1 MIADFYTKYPQVN
14 DEILNLDWIIN
25 KVKAMDGMLTEWI
38 AQAEELRQMLL
49 DTIPGMQS
57 DISNLQSAIALINA
71 NISDLQQIRN
81 DIAAL
86 KVMDGDLQ
94 AQIDAIDINYDLI
107 FQKFDEVNERIDNI
121 REVIGLEFLAAVRN
135 LQNQLYTVKFD
146 LEQEMNEIKAR
157 LDQIDTSVYNPWAG
171 RRVDQDENARL
182 IYADLSDMIPTAA
195 EYSELGLSSN
205 DYNKYNLTAYEYA
218 VRGKKHF
225 HFDWVYSPVSG
236 KRQNVSNVLTEIMN
250 FLLGTMTASEYAA
263 MDLTA
268 TEYSNLDLTSEE
280 YYSYN
285 ESNEVGL
292 AASDYAAISKLPSNL
307 LRVKEV

>member
-107 FQKFDEVNERIDNI
+107 FQKFDEVNKRIDNI

-135 LQNQLYTVKFD
+135 LQNQLYTIKFD
-146 LEQEMNEIKAR
+146 LEQEMNEIKVR
-157 LDQIDTSVYNPWAG
+157 MDQIDTSVYNPWAG

-182 IYADLSDMIPTAA
+182 IYSDLSDMIPTAA

-218 VRGKKHF
+218 IRGKKHF

-250 FLLGTMTASEYAA
+250 FLLGTMTATEYAA

-268 TEYSNLDLTSEE
+268 SEYSNLDLTSEE

-285 ESNEVGL
+285 VANEVGL
-292 AASDYAAISKLPSNL
+292 AASDYAAISKLPSNF
-307 LRVKEV
+307 LRIKEV

>member
-49 DTIPGMQS
+49 NTIPGMQS

-94 AQIDAIDINYDLI
+94 AQIDAIDTNYDLI
-107 FQKFDEVNERIDNI
+107 FEKIDEVNARIDNI

-157 LDQIDTSVYNPWAG
+157 MDQIDTSVYNPWAG
-171 RRVDQDENARL
+171 RRVDQDKNARL

-250 FLLGTMTASEYAA
+250 FLLGTMTATEYAA

-285 ESNEVGL
+285 EANEVGL
-292 AASDYAAISKLPSNL
+292 SASDYAAISKLPSNF

>member
-86 KVMDGDLQ
+86 KVIDGDLQ

-121 REVIGLEFLAAVRN
+121 REVIGLEFLAAIRN

-146 LEQEMNEIKAR
+146 LEQEMNEIKSR
-157 LDQIDTSVYNPWAG
+157 MDQIDTSVYNPWAG
-171 RRVDQDENARL
+171 RRVNQDENARL
-182 IYADLSDMIPTAA
+182 IYADLSDMIPTAE

-250 FLLGTMTASEYAA
+250 FLLGTMTATEYAA

-268 TEYSNLDLTSEE
+268 TEYSNIDLTSEE

-285 ESNEVGL
+285 DANEVGL
-292 AASDYAAISKLPSNL
+292 AASDYAAISKLPSNF
-307 LRVKEV
+307 LRIKEV

>member
-49 DTIPGMQS
+49 NTIPGMQS

-94 AQIDAIDINYDLI
+94 AQIDAIDTNYDLI
-107 FQKFDEVNERIDNI
+107 FEKIDEVNARIDNI

-157 LDQIDTSVYNPWAG
+157 MDQIDTSVYNPWAG

-205 DYNKYNLTAYEYA
+205 DYNAYDLTAYEYA

-236 KRQNVSNVLTEIMN
+236 MRQNVSNVLTEIMN
-250 FLLGTMTASEYAA
+250 FLLGTMTATEYAA

-292 AASDYAAISKLPSNL
+292 SASDYAAISKLPSNF

>member
-25 KVKAMDGMLTEWI
+25 KVKAMDAMLTQWI

-49 DTIPGMQS
+49 NTIPGMQS

-71 NISDLQQIRN
+71 NISDLQKIRN

-135 LQNQLYTVKFD
+135 LQNQLYKVKFD

-157 LDQIDTSVYNPWAG
+157 MDQIDTSVYNPWAG

-205 DYNKYNLTAYEYA
+205 DYNDYDLTAYEYA

-225 HFDWVYSPVSG
+225 HFDWVYSPISG
-236 KRQNVSNVLTEIMN
+236 IRQNISNVLTEIMN

-285 ESNEVGL
+285 EANEVGL
-292 AASDYAAISKLPSNL
+292 SASDYAAISKLPSNF

>member
-1 MIADFYTKYPQVN
+1 
-14 DEILNLDWIIN
+14 
-25 KVKAMDGMLTEWI
+25 MLTEWI

-107 FQKFDEVNERIDNI
+107 FQKFDEVNKRIDNI

-135 LQNQLYTVKFD
+135 LQNQLYTIKFD
-146 LEQEMNEIKAR
+146 LEQEMNEIKVR
-157 LDQIDTSVYNPWAG
+157 MDQIDTSVYNPWAG

-182 IYADLSDMIPTAA
+182 IYSDLSDMIPTAA

-218 VRGKKHF
+218 IRGKKHF

-250 FLLGTMTASEYAA
+250 FLLGTMTATEYAA

-268 TEYSNLDLTSEE
+268 SEYSNLDLTSEE

-285 ESNEVGL
+285 VANEVGL
-292 AASDYAAISKLPSNL
+292 AASDYAAISKLPSNF
-307 LRVKEV
+307 LRIKEV

>member
-94 AQIDAIDINYDLI
+94 AQIDAIDTNYDLI
-107 FQKFDEVNERIDNI
+107 FQKIDEVNARIDNI

-157 LDQIDTSVYNPWAG
+157 MDQIDTSVYNPWAG
-171 RRVDQDENARL
+171 RRVDQDENDRL

-225 HFDWVYSPVSG
+225 HFDWIYSPVSG

-250 FLLGTMTASEYAA
+250 FLLGTMTATQYAA

-285 ESNEVGL
+285 EANEVGL
-292 AASDYAAISKLPSNL
+292 AASDYAAISKLPSNF

>member
-94 AQIDAIDINYDLI
+94 AQIDAIDTNYDLI
-107 FQKFDEVNERIDNI
+107 FEKIDEVNARIDNI

-157 LDQIDTSVYNPWAG
+157 MDQIDTSVYNPWAG

-205 DYNKYNLTAYEYA
+205 DYNAYDLTAYEYA

-225 HFDWVYSPVSG
+225 HFDWIYSPVSG
-236 KRQNVSNVLTEIMN
+236 MRQNVSNVLTEIMN
-250 FLLGTMTASEYAA
+250 FLLGTMTATEYAA

-285 ESNEVGL
+285 EANEVGL
-292 AASDYAAISKLPSNL
+292 AASDYAAISKLPSNF
-307 LRVKEV
+307 LRIKEV

>member
-1 MIADFYTKYPQVN
+1 M
-14 DEILNLDWIIN
+14 
-25 KVKAMDGMLTEWI
+25 
-38 AQAEELRQMLL
+38 
-49 DTIPGMQS
+49 
-57 DISNLQSAIALINA
+57 INA

-94 AQIDAIDINYDLI
+94 AQIDAIDTNYDMI
-107 FQKFDEVNERIDNI
+107 FEKIDEVNARIDNI

-157 LDQIDTSVYNPWAG
+157 MDQIDTSVYNPWAG
-171 RRVDQDENARL
+171 RRVNQDENARL

-285 ESNEVGL
+285 VANEVGL
-292 AASDYAAISKLPSNL
+292 AASDYAAISKLPSNF
-307 LRVKEV
+307 LRIKEV

>member
-94 AQIDAIDINYDLI
+94 AQIDAIDTNYDLI
-107 FQKFDEVNERIDNI
+107 FEKIDEVNARIDNI

-157 LDQIDTSVYNPWAG
+157 MDQIDTSVYNPWAG

-250 FLLGTMTASEYAA
+250 FLLGTMTATEYAA

-292 AASDYAAISKLPSNL
+292 SASDYAAISRLHSNF
-307 LRVKEV
+307 LRIKEV

>member
-49 DTIPGMQS
+49 NTIPGMQS
-57 DISNLQSAIALINA
+57 DISNLQSAIALIDA

-157 LDQIDTSVYNPWAG
+157 MDQIDTSVYNPWAG

-205 DYNKYNLTAYEYA
+205 DYNKYDLTAYEYA

-225 HFDWVYSPVSG
+225 NFDWIYSPISG
-236 KRQNVSNVLTEIMN
+236 IRQNISNVLTEIMN

-263 MDLTA
+263 LDLTA

-292 AASDYAAISKLPSNL
+292 SALDYAAISKLHSNF
-307 LRVKEV
+307 LRIKEV